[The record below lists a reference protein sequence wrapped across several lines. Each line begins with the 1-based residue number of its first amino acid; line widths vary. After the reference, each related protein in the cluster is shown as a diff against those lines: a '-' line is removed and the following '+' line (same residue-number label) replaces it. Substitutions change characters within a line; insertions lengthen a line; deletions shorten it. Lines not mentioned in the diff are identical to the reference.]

1 MHEAWANY
9 IKWQFSGWGSFL
21 LSSSRFSS
29 SLSPAPSLS
38 SVNVQV
44 CGFVEWHSVFQVKL
58 VAQLLTW
65 LVNGCY
71 LWEGGVDAAN
81 IAHSPSTSLPLFPF
95 LSLPSPS
102 PLLMVM
108 AVMTEETK
116 KRHRSENTEMEKFR
130 RETGR
135 KKDIEDEKC
144 REAGKGRKKG
154 CWRSSGSFIKT
165 IIVQDLRIP
174 PGAGVHV
181 EAHII
186 N

>member
-1 MHEAWANY
+1 M
-9 IKWQFSGWGSFL
+9 
-21 LSSSRFSS
+21 LSSSRFSP
-29 SLSPAPSLS
+29 SLAPSLS

-71 LWEGGVDAAN
+71 LWEAGVDSAN
-81 IAHSPSTSLPLFPF
+81 IAHSRSTSLPLVFP
-95 LSLPSPS
+95 LSLSSPS
-102 PLLMVM
+102 ALLLMVM

-116 KRHRSENTEMEKFR
+116 RRHRRKIR
-130 RETGR
+130 RWRNLGGKQGGSR
-135 KKDIEDEKC
+135 KWKDEKC
-144 REAGKGRKKG
+144 WEAEKSGKKG
-154 CWRSSGSFIKT
+154 CRRSSGSFIKT